1 MIFIVILLIC
11 YVFVGWINL
20 LCVLVRLLLTL
31 AELGRFLRGDIGF
44 LDNIGVVEPL
54 GGSHAIGLDLA
65 RQAGN
70 GNRVELG
77 IFPALLNGLECG
89 RVVSECALESG
100 SHINHLKGVQVD
112 GLDGSSGDDRTT
124 GDRILTHDEYS
135 FVLCCVEASKLG
147 DGSYLPHLLY
157 HIWVQINMDFCCA
170 RDRDFIR
177 PSYGTFR

>member
-1 MIFIVILLIC
+1 MIFIVILLTC
-11 YVFVGWINL
+11 YVFVERIDL

-44 LDNIGVVEPL
+44 IDNIGVGKPL
-54 GGSHAIGLDLA
+54 TGGHTISLDLA

-70 GNRVELG
+70 GNGIELV
-77 IFPALLNGLECG
+77 IFPDLLNGLEYG
-89 RVVSECALESG
+89 RVVSECTLKSG

-112 GLDGSSGDDRTT
+112 GLDGSSGDDRTA

-157 HIWVQINMDFCCA
+157 HI
-170 RDRDFIR
+170 
-177 PSYGTFR
+177 